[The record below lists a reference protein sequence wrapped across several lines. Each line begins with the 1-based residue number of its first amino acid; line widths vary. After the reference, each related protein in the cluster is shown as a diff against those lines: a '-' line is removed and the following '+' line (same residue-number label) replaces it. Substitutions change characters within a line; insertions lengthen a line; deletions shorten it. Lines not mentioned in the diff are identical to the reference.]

1 MILNIVLW
9 TFRHVKY
16 MYQWKPRKEKEFRVL
31 RDELRNWDYPLA
43 RLAPRPLALEPDDT
57 FSTALGREFRNLVA
71 EGIGME
77 LRRCH
82 EWPAD
87 DADLV
92 WLSYSGSDG
101 QLNWWSLITQDVEYV
116 VCRSASNRDNRF
128 WRLFTRDTSVLLWV
142 LQGCEYHHPE
152 VGNVDFLMVGWTV
165 KTKQEVAEAFQ
176 TVVGGDHGL
185 LWNSCHHLLRNFAS
199 SIVASMTP
207 EWKFLHETTV
217 RADKFEPITN
227 PVQLAVQAWCRQ
239 GSLGAALASE
249 QGQGS
254 IPIIEENIRK
264 CERFIAK
271 MQKNYTNAALIQHR
285 YTLRSK
291 RQRSTRWHSASLTQE
306 RSSGATTAVDMSI

>member
-9 TFRHVKY
+9 TFRYVKY
-16 MYQWKPRKEKEFRVL
+16 IYQWKPRKEKEFRVL

-43 RLAPRPLALEPDDT
+43 RLAPRPLTLEPDDT
-57 FSTALGREFRNLVA
+57 FSTALGREFRNLVT

-87 DADLV
+87 DASLV

-128 WRLFTRDTSVLLWV
+128 WRLFTRDTS
-142 LQGCEYHHPE
+142 HPE

-176 TVVGGDHGL
+176 TAVSGNL
-185 LWNSCHHLLRNFAS
+185 LRNSCHHLLRNFAS

-207 EWKFLHETTV
+207 EWKFLHETTL

-227 PVQLAVQAWCRQ
+227 PVQLAVQAWCQ
-239 GSLGAALASE
+239 QESLGQRWRRSRGRGAAYRPLRKNIRECEKFIAEMQKSYTKAALVQHCGLGSE
-249 QGQGS
+249 
-254 IPIIEENIRK
+254 R
-264 CERFIAK
+264 R
-271 MQKNYTNAALIQHR
+271 
-285 YTLRSK
+285 RS
-291 RQRSTRWHSASLTQE
+291 RWHSASLTQE
-306 RSSGATTAVDMSI
+306 RSSGATTAGDMFI